1 MVLNRHGAINP
12 LGGNVEYS
20 ALPVMPDN
28 RPADVLSRRPSIGDV
43 RQQDDGEP
51 QPLRLMNGHDVDGLM
66 VAVETTGVIVTSS
79 SLLIAYP
86 SGSCHRRQSGLGS
99 RGVGLLSDLAEVGDV
114 SLAPAHAD

>member
-1 MVLNRHGAINP
+1 MALNRPGAISP
-12 LGGNVEYS
+12 LGGNVQDS

-28 RPADVLSRRPSIGDV
+28 RPTDVLSRCPSIGDV
-43 RQQDDGEP
+43 WQQDDGEP

-66 VAVETTGVIVTSS
+66 VAVETTGVIVPRS

-86 SGSCHRRQSGLGS
+86 SGSCRRRQSGLDS
-99 RGVGLLSDLAEVGDV
+99 RGMGLLSDLAEVGDV